1 MKSEIPETTLTKI
14 ARKIGWLFSPL
25 LFLSLLTFTI
35 LSVNNLRIDFNSAKL
50 IEFGH
55 IHLRDVSNF
64 DVYLNDT
71 KIGTTSQVLNV
82 ARNNDINN
90 PFKIYIKTAD
100 NRYWEKTVKFQKGFV
115 SLYYPILYP
124 KNIDFKEQIINAS
137 AVYPTSTPN
146 IFFYEK
152 MENEKLILY
161 RYSISRLIFRS
172 NIKNE
177 QFFDL
182 TNILK
187 TNNND
192 IKPRKI
198 IPGYQG
204 THVAIVIP
212 KEKIYIIQ
220 EDGKISDI
228 RGYVPYEDDEYY
240 WSPDNAYF
248 IIKNNKEFLSHNI
261 SNTSTYII
269 YRQTSPEERTEIQ
282 FCADNFIVYSIIRP
296 ENIDLVQ
303 NTYVG
308 NNVQQIDIPN
318 FDNIRRNNLLK
329 AYNFVKKQNLIIIQ
343 TEKNIYTFNL
353 ANYELK
359 KFNLYPNEK
368 IVYVDNHNQVI
379 LTNNSLSPNQ
389 FRYYN
394 LDRNDNNSFSI
405 SGIDHDET
413 PKSILG
419 YNYSQN
425 LVIEYS
431 DKFILSDIN
440 GENQIE
446 IPKTTTLDSIL
457 TAFKENLDVFLAK
470 IGYNTDP
477 NDPNKLLIQIE
488 IFNN

>member
-1 MKSEIPETTLTKI
+1 MKSEFPETTLTKI
-14 ARKIGWLFSPL
+14 EKKIGWLFSPL

-35 LSVNNLRIDFNSAKL
+35 LSVNNLRIDFKSAQLK
-50 IEFGH
+50 EFGH

-71 KIGTTSQVLNV
+71 KIGNTSQVLNV
-82 ARNNDINN
+82 ARNDDTNK
-90 PFKIYIKTAD
+90 PFKIYINTTD
-100 NRYWEKTVKFQKGFV
+100 NRYWEKTVTFQKGLV
-115 SLYYPILYP
+115 SVYYPILYP
-124 KNIDFKEQIINAS
+124 TNIDFKEQIIDAYS
-137 AVYPTSTPN
+137 VYPTSNPN
-146 IFFYEK
+146 IIFYERI
-152 MENEKLILY
+152 ENERLILY
-161 RYSISRLIFRS
+161 RYSISRLIFRYS
-172 NIKNE
+172 IKNE

-182 TNILK
+182 TKIVK
-187 TNNND
+187 TNND
-192 IKPRKI
+192 IKIRKI
-198 IPGYQG
+198 VPGYQG

-220 EDGKISDI
+220 ENGKIFDI
-228 RGYVPYEDDEYY
+228 QGYIPNEDDEYH

-248 IIKNNKEFLSHNI
+248 IIKNSKEILSYNV

-269 YRQTSPEERTEIQ
+269 YRQTAPEERASIQ

-303 NTYVG
+303 NTYIG
-308 NNVQQIDIPN
+308 NNIQQIDIPN

-329 AYNFVKKQNLIIIQ
+329 AYNFLKKQNFIIIQ
-343 TEKNIYTFNL
+343 TETNIYTFNL

-368 IVYVDNHNQVI
+368 IVYLDNYNQVI
-379 LTNNSLSPNQ
+379 LTNNSLSQNQ

-394 LDRNDNNSFSI
+394 LDRNDSNSFYI
-405 SGIDHDET
+405 SGIDHNES

-419 YNYSQN
+419 YNYGQN
-425 LVIEYS
+425 LFIEYS

-440 GENQIE
+440 GENQIK
-446 IPKTTTLDSIL
+446 IPKTTTFDSIL
-457 TAFKENLDVFLAK
+457 TAFKENLYVFIAK
-470 IGYNTDP
+470 IGHNTDQD
-477 NDPNKLLIQIE
+477 NPNKLLIQIE